1 MKKFTKFILTLIGI
15 GTVIGGA
22 FVYLKDKGYITVT
35 SGGEDEDYDDFST
48 LDEEDTHRTYIKVDT
63 EGLKAR
69 AKEIY
74 ENVRGEVKDKA
85 EDAYAGAKRMVS
97 DAKDSVA
104 NSLEKA
110 WYKAND
116 KVEEVEEFFTE
127 DDVTVEE

>member
-1 MKKFTKFILTLIGI
+1 MKKFTKFILTLIGL

-48 LDEEDTHRTYIKVDT
+48 LDEENNHRTYINVDT
-63 EGLKAR
+63 EGLKKR

-74 ENVRGEVKDKA
+74 QNVKSEVKDKA
-85 EDAYAGAKRMVS
+85 EDAYVGAKRMAN
-97 DAKDSVA
+97 DAAGALA

-110 WYKAND
+110 WYEAGD
-116 KVEEVEEFFTE
+116 KIEEVEEFF
-127 DDVTVEE
+127 DEEA

>member
-1 MKKFTKFILTLIGI
+1 MKKFTKFMLTLIGI

-48 LDEEDTHRTYIKVDT
+48 VEEDDNHRTYIKVDT
-63 EGLKAR
+63 EGLKTR

-74 ENVRGEVKDKA
+74 ENVKGGVKDKA
-85 EDAYAGAKRMVS
+85 EDAYEGAKRMVS

-104 NSLEKA
+104 SSIEKA
-110 WYKAND
+110 WYKAAD
-116 KVEEVEEFFTE
+116 KVEDVEEFLTE
-127 DDVTVEE
+127 DEE

>member
-22 FVYLKDKGYITVT
+22 FVYLKEKGYITVT
-35 SGGEDEDYDDFST
+35 SGGEDEDYDDFSN
-48 LDEEDTHRTYIKVDT
+48 LEEEGSHRTYINVDT

-74 ENVRGEVKDKA
+74 QNVKGEVRDKA
-85 EDAYAGAKRMVS
+85 EDAYAGAKRMVN

-110 WYKAND
+110 WYKASD

-127 DDVTVEE
+127 ED

>member
-22 FVYLKDKGYITVT
+22 FVYLKEKGYITVT

-48 LDEEDTHRTYIKVDT
+48 LEEEGTNRTYINVDT

-74 ENVRGEVKDKA
+74 QNVSGEIKDKA
-85 EDAYAGAKRMVS
+85 QDAYAGAKRM
-97 DAKDSVA
+97 ANNAAHSVA
-104 NSLEKA
+104 SSLEKA
-110 WYKAND
+110 WYEAGD
-116 KVEEVEEFFTE
+116 KIEEVEEFFSE
-127 DDVTVEE
+127 DEE

>member
-35 SGGEDEDYDDFST
+35 SDGEDEDYDDFST
-48 LDEEDTHRTYIKVDT
+48 LEEEGNHRTYINVDT

-74 ENVRGEVKDKA
+74 QNVKGEVKDKA
-85 EDAYAGAKRMVS
+85 EDAYAGAKRMVNN
-97 DAKDSVA
+97 AAGSVA
-104 NSLEKA
+104 NSLEKV
-110 WYKAND
+110 WYEAND
-116 KVEEVEEFFTE
+116 KVEEVEEFFS
-127 DDVTVEE
+127 EEA

>member
-1 MKKFTKFILTLIGI
+1 MKKFMKFILTLIGL

-22 FVYLKDKGYITVT
+22 FVYLKEKGYITVT

-48 LDEEDTHRTYIKVDT
+48 LEEEGNNRTYINVDT

-74 ENVRGEVKDKA
+74 QNVKGEVKDKA
-85 EDAYAGAKRMVS
+85 EDAYESAKKMANNAAGTI
-97 DAKDSVA
+97 A

-110 WYKAND
+110 WYEAGD
-116 KVEEVEEFFTE
+116 KVEEVEEFFS
-127 DDVTVEE
+127 EEE